1 VFIVGCFFLGASY
14 LYKLIFSI
22 WLLPWLWGEKQIQR
36 DEYWRRINLGIVLI
50 VLWFEGCMCLMA
62 NRVIGFVSVNM
73 AKTVYEITVIWG
85 QVFSWLLILALLT
98 EVIIYTNRRLQFLG
112 SKSERFSDLSAVKS

>member
-1 VFIVGCFFLGASY
+1 
-14 LYKLIFSI
+14 
-22 WLLPWLWGEKQIQR
+22 
-36 DEYWRRINLGIVLI
+36 
-50 VLWFEGCMCLMA
+50 MA
-62 NRVIGFVSVNM
+62 NLVIGFVSVNM

-98 EVIIYTNRRLQFLG
+98 EVIIYTYRRLQFLG